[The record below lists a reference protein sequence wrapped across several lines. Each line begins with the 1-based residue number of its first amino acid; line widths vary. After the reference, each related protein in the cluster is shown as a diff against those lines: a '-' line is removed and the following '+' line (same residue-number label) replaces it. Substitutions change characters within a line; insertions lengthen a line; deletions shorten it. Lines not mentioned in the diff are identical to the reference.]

1 MLDLVELLS
10 QCSKLQ
16 KLWLY
21 VSQVMDLIE
30 HKGLKVVASCCVRNC
45 EKKKRNCE
53 IKGLALRE
61 QGLVSVS
68 ESCPNLESVI
78 YFSVQF
84 TKAALVTTSV

>member
-45 EKKKRNCE
+45 EKKKGTA
-53 IKGLALRE
+53 KLR
-61 QGLVSVS
+61 
-68 ESCPNLESVI
+68 CPVYKSSFS
-78 YFSVQF
+78 YHFSVM
-84 TKAALVTTSV
+84 

>member
-30 HKGLKVVASCCVRNC
+30 DKGLKVIASCCVRNC
-45 EKKKRNCE
+45 EKKKGTAKLR
-53 IKGLALRE
+53 LALRE

>member
-53 IKGLALRE
+53 IKG
-61 QGLVSVS
+61 
-68 ESCPNLESVI
+68 CPVYKSSFS
-78 YFSVQF
+78 YHFSVMEPLTQQPLDEGF
-84 TKAALVTTSV
+84 KAI